1 MSANTH
7 KTDAR
12 RAAAAKYLT
21 PELKERMRKAI
32 EEESRPEVI
41 AANKAQARE
50 LLAQKR
56 AAEAVVTV
64 LMKSIQEEKERQQL
78 SLADLA
84 ARSGIDRSNLS
95 RMLSEASGNPTI
107 QTLHRLAAAVGK
119 RLIVSLSEK

>member
-1 MSANTH
+1 MSAKTQ

-12 RAAAAKYLT
+12 RAAAAMYLT
-21 PELKERMRKAI
+21 AELKERMRKAI

-56 AAEAVVTV
+56 AADLAVTA
-64 LMKSIQEEKERQQL
+64 LMQSIQDERERQQL
-78 SLADLA
+78 SLSDLA

-107 QTLHRLAAAVGK
+107 RTLHRLAAAVGK
-119 RLIVSLSEK
+119 RLIVALSEK